1 MNDRI
6 TKDAQVEVFSV
17 DGRAIPHAMLDDDGM
32 LDLGNSPAGM
42 YVIKINAGNQRIV
55 RRVVKF

>member
-1 MNDRI
+1 VI
-6 TKDAQVEVFSV
+6 A
-17 DGRAIPHAMLDDDGM
+17 GAMLDDDGI

-42 YVIKINAGNQRIV
+42 YVIKIHAGNRSIV